1 MEFSKSINNIFLE
14 VFGKDLKTINAKL
27 VDIAKQ
33 NGGKAYIVGGAVR
46 DEIMGVESKDV
57 DYMIT
62 KTPINVLSEKLKQAF
77 PTAKIDEVGKSFGI
91 IKMNIDGEEYD
102 IAIPRS
108 DEDRQNV
115 KTDPNISVE
124 SDLLRRDTTMNA
136 LAKDLETGEIVSPPG
151 FDGVSDIKNKIVRA
165 VGNPLDRFEED
176 PLRMLRAISQATR
189 FDFEIEPQTMEAIQ
203 KNVDLLKK
211 VSGERFYDEFYKGWT
226 KGSRNTQRFF
236 TLLQN
241 SGIGKLMFGQD
252 YDPIAL
258 PSDRSSNFFLKQYIA
273 SFLKGGDYK
282 AMNKKVDEQRF
293 VETARLLLGIF
304 KNKGQIT
311 DKDIRLLSSNSNTF
325 PVIQATFNGVGE
337 NLGEWLQNF
346 LSKPLIPK
354 KEANKPAE
362 PYELPLTG
370 GELMDLAKSVGIE
383 LKGKAISDAVNSLI
397 MAFRNGKIDLSAN
410 QTPEETKEIIKK
422 WISDTILKENWY
434 KESKQI
440 DILEHRIKNI
450 LYK

>member
-1 MEFSKSINNIFLE
+1 MEFTNKINNIFLE
-14 VFGKDLKTINAKL
+14 VFGKDLKTINSKL
-27 VDIAKQ
+27 VEIAKQ

-62 KTPINVLSEKLKQAF
+62 KTPINTLAEKLKTTF
-77 PTAKIDEVGKSFGI
+77 PMAKIDEVGKSFGI
-91 IKMNIDGEEYD
+91 IKMNLDGEEYD

-115 KTDPNISVE
+115 KTDPNIPVE

-136 LAKDLETGEIVSPPG
+136 LAKDLETGEIISPPG
-151 FDGVSDIKNKIVRA
+151 FDGVSDIKNNIIRA

-189 FDFEIEPQTMEAIQ
+189 FNFEIEEKTMEAIQ

-226 KGSRNTQRFF
+226 KGSRNTNRFF
-236 TLLQN
+236 NLLNN
-241 SGIGKLMFGQD
+241 SGIGRLMFGQD
-252 YDPIAL
+252 FDPIPL
-258 PSDRSSNFFLKQYIA
+258 PSDRSNNFFLKQYIA

-282 AMNKKVDEQRF
+282 AMNKKIDEQRY
-293 VETARLLLGIF
+293 VETARLLF
-304 KNKGQIT
+304 QMFNNKGQVS
-311 DKDIRLLSSNSNTF
+311 DKDIKILSSNSGTF
-325 PVIQATFNGVGE
+325 PIIQATFYNISE
-337 NLGEWLQNF
+337 NLGEWMQNF

-354 KEANKPAE
+354 KEANRPAE
-362 PYELPLTG
+362 PYELPITG

-397 MAFRNGKIDLSAN
+397 KAYRDGKIDRKAD
-410 QTPEETKEIIKK
+410 QTPEETIEIIKN
-422 WISDTILKENWY
+422 WLSGTILKESWY
-434 KESKQI
+434 VESKQI
-440 DILEHRIKNI
+440 DIIQHRINNI